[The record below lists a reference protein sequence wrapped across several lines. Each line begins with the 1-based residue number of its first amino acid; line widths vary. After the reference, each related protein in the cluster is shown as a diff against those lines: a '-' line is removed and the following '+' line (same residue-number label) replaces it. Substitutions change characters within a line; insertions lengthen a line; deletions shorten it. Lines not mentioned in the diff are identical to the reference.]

1 MLPPSQ
7 PTGEP
12 VTSSVLVS
20 RPVRLP
26 RLPSHFQASVH
37 STVNLP
43 TPSKLTILPDSFTHS
58 LVMITAPILRP
69 ASSHLPSLPLTCALL
84 PTLSPPRTTNRFLL
98 DSRWS
103 RPTSQNSLFL
113 WLTAPMHGLTS
124 RSSRTGTTT
133 GSSKVR

>member
-1 MLPPSQ
+1 MTTGTPETTPESVLMLEPSPSLHSQSLPPRKSPSQ
-7 PTGEP
+7 
-12 VTSSVLVS
+12 
-20 RPVRLP
+20 
-26 RLPSHFQASVH
+26 Q
-37 STVNLP
+37 STVNSMTL
-43 TPSKLTILPDSFTHS
+43 SKPTILPDLLSHS
-58 LVMITAPILRP
+58 LATTTVLISRP
-69 ASSHLPSLPLTCALL
+69 ASSHLPSSPLTCALL